1 MGQPCGATMK
11 TADLE
16 RSKRLKELGFKPEGC
31 FWWLRDPISGEVV
44 IYDNRPSSCEP
55 MSIYYCRAITAD
67 EMIEWL
73 LGEGWS
79 VSFFGEVIDISNLAK
94 FKSFKI
100 TDGNICNAL
109 ADAVIWV
116 LEKKA

>member
-1 MGQPCGATMK
+1 MK

-16 RSKRLKELGFKPEGC
+16 RSKRLKSAGWKQEGC
-31 FWWLRDPISGEVV
+31 FWWLRDPISGEAV

-55 MSIYYCRAITAD
+55 MSVYCCRAITVG

-73 LGEGWS
+73 IKDNTCKVEIN
-79 VSFFGEVIDISNLAK
+79 SFDVYVVRGFDGMSDVFEINDNL
-94 FKSFKI
+94 
-100 TDGNICNAL
+100 CNAL

-116 LEKKA
+116 LERKGV